1 VTLNSVVRSQDEK
14 GVVEMKGAKTT
25 GENKLT
31 SDLKVAPS
39 SK

>member
-1 VTLNSVVRSQDEK
+1 VRSQDEK
-14 GVVEMKGAKTT
+14 GVVEMKAANIA

-39 SK
+39 NK